1 MGRLRV
7 VLVLEP
13 GVDYKEFELSPQLGR
28 VEPFVY
34 PLTDEQDE
42 LAERLL
48 RESVC
53 ISLHDHC
60 GIKPV
65 DMTQNDEYVREGREW
80 YGYEGLAASGLDAVF
95 KNFLDGTATITSKG
109 GWKWTD
115 VIHDLGMHLAD
126 VAHQSTV
133 FVGGTVDDIV
143 EAHRSGRI
151 AMVPC
156 MEGAAMIE
164 NELDR
169 LDVLF
174 GLGVRMCGVAYSE
187 SNQLGGGV
195 KDPGDGGLTRFGLDA
210 VRRMN
215 RLGMA
220 IDVSH
225 TGDVTVMQTC
235 EVSERPV
242 FLSHSGAR
250 ALFSER
256 KLKEDVLLK
265 AVAENGGV
273 IGIEGSPHTTISPA
287 HPRHSLEGVMD
298 HFEYCIDV
306 MGSIMSGSV
315 PTRSSA
321 TTWGST
327 SCTRATS
334 TPGRSASTSRSPTS
348 RGWRIPRSSRT
359 WSGGSSVTTTPTSRS
374 RRSSGQRAEGA
385 ARGLGLTR
393 PGRHERS
400 LEGRDEALDRVGP
413 CDGCRAEPGVASCRR
428 GDRTDADHL
437 RGSLRGAER
446 VGEA

>member
-1 MGRLRV
+1 M
-7 VLVLEP
+7 
-13 GVDYKEFELSPQLGR
+13 
-28 VEPFVY
+28 
-34 PLTDEQDE
+34 
-42 LAERLL
+42 
-48 RESVC
+48 C

-60 GIKPV
+60 GITPV
-65 DMTQNDEYVREGREW
+65 DMNQNDEYVREGREW
-80 YGYEGLAASGLDAVF
+80 YGYEGLAASGLDGVF
-95 KNFLDGTATITSKG
+95 ENFLDGTATITSKG

-133 FVGGTVDDIV
+133 FVGGTVQDIE
-143 EAHRSGRI
+143 EAHRTGRI

-174 GLGVRMCGVAYSE
+174 GLGVRMCGIAYSE

-220 IDVSH
+220 IDLSH
-225 TGDVTVMQTC
+225 TGDVTAMQTC
-235 EVSERPV
+235 EASERPV

-256 KLKEDVLLK
+256 KLKEDDLLK
-265 AVAENGGV
+265 AVAATGGM

-298 HFEYCIDV
+298 HFEYCVDV
-306 MGSIMSGSV
+306 MGIDHVGFGPDTFFGDHVGLHVLYAGNLDTGEVGEFEPVEYVEGMENPSEFPNVIRWLVGHGYDDEQIAKV
-315 PTRSSA
+315 VGGNALRALARRLGLALTRKTRALARGRRRGPRSCAAARRRPVAGRRARAAAAVTGPMA
-321 TTWGST
+321 TTFGT
-327 SCTRATS
+327 PRLAPRALTNPR
-334 TPGRSASTSRSPTS
+334 TVEALVNVTASTSPRRNASRAS
-348 RGWRIPRSSRT
+348 RGS
-359 WSGGSSVTTTPTSRS
+359 
-374 RRSSGQRAEGA
+374 
-385 ARGLGLTR
+385 
-393 PGRHERS
+393 
-400 LEGRDEALDRVGP
+400 D
-413 CDGCRAEPGVASCRR
+413 VAKTVR
-428 GDRTDADHL
+428 
-437 RGSLRGAER
+437 
-446 VGEA
+446 